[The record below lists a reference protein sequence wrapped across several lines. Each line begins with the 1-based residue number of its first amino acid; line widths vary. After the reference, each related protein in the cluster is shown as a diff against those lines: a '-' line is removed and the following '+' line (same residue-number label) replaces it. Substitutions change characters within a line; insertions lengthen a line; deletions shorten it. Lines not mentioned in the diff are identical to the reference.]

1 MLRWAL
7 PLMVACLPASGATEE
22 GCPWLNIATAGGM
35 LGGHVTSVRVTRPL
49 TGDDATCSFVRGDRT
64 QVAELR
70 IEVETL
76 VPPAS
81 AFASYL
87 ARCHSAA
94 VPLKGI
100 GNQAVACT
108 DDGGAGQLAEQVI
121 GRVRKRAFVVR
132 ITTNDR
138 AAQPDALRDIARKT
152 AEQVAGILF

>member
-1 MLRWAL
+1 M
-7 PLMVACLPASGATEE
+7 
-22 GCPWLNIATAGGM
+22 
-35 LGGHVTSVRVTRPL
+35 TRPL

>member
-1 MLRWAL
+1 
-7 PLMVACLPASGATEE
+7 MVACLPASGATEE